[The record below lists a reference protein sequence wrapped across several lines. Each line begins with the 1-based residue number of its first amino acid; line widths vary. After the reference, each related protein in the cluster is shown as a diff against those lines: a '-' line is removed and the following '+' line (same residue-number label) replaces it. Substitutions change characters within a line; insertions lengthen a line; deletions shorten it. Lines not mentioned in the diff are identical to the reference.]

1 MIKVV
6 IKNKNNS
13 MRTLRFDIV
22 QNPPT
27 KQFYLNNG
35 KISNKKLLFDGP
47 VLAMENFDEL
57 KDNDNFLSYI
67 NREIKYHYPDFGNWY
82 ITKVLTRW
90 FYNGQEE
97 ICFKGE

>member
-1 MIKVV
+1 MLQVK
-6 IKNKNNS
+6 IKNWKGHTK
-13 MRTLRFDIV
+13 TLRFDIV

-27 KQFYLNNG
+27 KQFYFNNG

-47 VLAMENFDEL
+47 ILSMENFEEL
-57 KDNDNFLSYI
+57 KDNDKFLSYI
-67 NREIKYHYPDFGNWY
+67 NQEIKHYYPDFGNWY